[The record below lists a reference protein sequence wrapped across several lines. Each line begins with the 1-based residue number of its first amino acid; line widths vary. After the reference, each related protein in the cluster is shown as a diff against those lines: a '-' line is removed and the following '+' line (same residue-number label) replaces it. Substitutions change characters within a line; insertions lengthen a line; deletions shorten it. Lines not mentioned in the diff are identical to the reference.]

1 MSVDPLPVTIPMRR
15 LAMSIV
21 LTEQQQQA
29 LDAQGETPPRVID
42 PRSNAAYYLVASPDY
57 DAVRELLEE
66 ERRQKAIRAVGLRN
80 AVGRMEAE
88 L

>member
-1 MSVDPLPVTIPMRR
+1 
-15 LAMSIV
+15 MSIE

-29 LDAQGETPPRVID
+29 LDARVETPPRVID
-42 PRSNAAYYLVASPDY
+42 PRSNSAYYLVPVPDY
-57 DAVRELLEE
+57 DAIRELLEE

-88 L
+88 P